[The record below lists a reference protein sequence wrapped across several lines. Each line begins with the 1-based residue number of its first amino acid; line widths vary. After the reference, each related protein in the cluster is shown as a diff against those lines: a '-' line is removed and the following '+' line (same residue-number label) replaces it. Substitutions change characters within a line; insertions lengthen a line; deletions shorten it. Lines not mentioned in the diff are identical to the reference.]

1 MPAQRK
7 YEYSNKEE
15 LAEIRKER
23 DRISHFIRF
32 WKKTNGINVNEE
44 DIPFFKK
51 NKSII
56 KAAIPIMNELKNIQ
70 FVEN

>member
-1 MPAQRK
+1 MPALRK
-7 YEYSNKEE
+7 YEYETKEQ

-23 DRISHFIRF
+23 DRVSHFKRF
-32 WKKTNGINVNEE
+32 WKNKYNINVNEE
-44 DIPFFKK
+44 DIEFFKK

-70 FVEN
+70 FVE